1 MIKQAARQFLIS
13 EEAPV
18 IQNALYTLLA
28 GVESRRDAA
37 PGTRQRLEQVAAK
50 GCNKLVL
57 DLRAVEEPLTGMSPK
72 VKSVRFDSSGNVVF
86 IACEVP
92 ARQFV
97 QQTEELCR
105 PHFLLKHWAFSLG
118 AFAYAFIALF

>member
-1 MIKQAARQFLIS
+1 MIKQARQFLIA

-28 GVESRRDAA
+28 GVESKRDAV
-37 PGTRQRLEQVAAK
+37 PGTRQRLEEIAAK

-57 DLRAVEEPLTGMSPK
+57 DLQAVEEPLAGMSPK

-86 IACEVP
+86 IACELP
-92 ARQFV
+92 ARQFA

-105 PHFLLKHWAFSLG
+105 PHFLLKHLAFSLG
-118 AFAYAFIALF
+118 AYAYALSLLF